1 MRRPCRFRALFV
13 FCALF
18 ALGLSACQGGGLSR
32 IGSAGGGSG
41 GGGRFTSAQ
50 VNLTDR
56 DLEAVDAYL
65 RAGED
70 QRNSQ
75 WILGDTVDI
84 YASKE
89 YFSQALTVNA
99 KIGLVHRK
107 DEKVG
112 DDEIVTLTFI
122 GHESQA
128 SAMANPRIL
137 IGTGITVSARRS
149 LRLRMARTTNANV
162 PVQLRVVAQ
171 GNASRGRKEAILA
184 RGPQLELGGSLRK
197 TNGAWIWNEIGR

>member
-1 MRRPCRFRALFV
+1 MRRPCRFRPLFV
-13 FCALF
+13 FGALL

-41 GGGRFTSAQ
+41 GGRRFTSAQ

-56 DLEAVDAYL
+56 DLEPVDAYL
-65 RAGED
+65 RAGQD
-70 QRNSQ
+70 QSNSQ

-112 DDEIVTLTFI
+112 DDGIVTLTFI
-122 GHESQA
+122 GHPSQA
-128 SAMANPRIL
+128 STMANPRVM
-137 IGTGITVSARRS
+137 IGTGVTVSARKT
-149 LRLRMARTTNANV
+149 LRLRMAKTTNADV

-171 GNASRGRKEAILA
+171 GNASRGHKEAITA
-184 RGPQLELGGSLRK
+184 RGQQLEIGGSLRK
-197 TNGAWIWNEIGR
+197 TNGAWVWKQIGR